1 MRRLITLTV
10 CSGLL
15 AGLATA
21 SPLLDEKERT
31 PQRTIAKLDK
41 NGDGKLSFEEYL
53 GKNDQ
58 RKESRTRHFRK
69 LDRDGDGFVTPDEYQ
84 GKTEKKTRKAGK

>member
-1 MRRLITLTV
+1 MRRLITPAVFL
-10 CSGLL
+10 GFL
-15 AGLATA
+15 AGLAAA
-21 SPLLDEKERT
+21 SPLFDEKQRP

-41 NGDGKLSFEEYL
+41 NGDGKLSFVEYL
-53 GKNDQ
+53 GKNDK

-69 LDRDGDGFVTPDEYQ
+69 LDRSGDGFVTSDEYQ